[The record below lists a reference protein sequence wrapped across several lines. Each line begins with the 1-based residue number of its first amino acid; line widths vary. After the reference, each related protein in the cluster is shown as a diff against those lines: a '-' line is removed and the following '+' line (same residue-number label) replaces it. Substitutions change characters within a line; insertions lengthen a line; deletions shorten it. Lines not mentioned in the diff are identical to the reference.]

1 MDTSITTP
9 TPREHL
15 FQAYLTNMTEYMQM
29 EFPQADRAALKTFI
43 KSEVAARSTEMI
55 ERLNIA
61 KANNEDLTL
70 SRSADQRLWPTLRM
84 VRNVNPEAPKRGHS
98 YGNITYYDNE
108 DLLGVTLQNRD
119 KIVSPFGTF
128 YETVD
133 KKPSFLKGMVDV
145 KGKKRKT
152 EKKAMLQAK
161 KEGNKTK
168 ETFHNNNQATI
179 KINMNS
185 LIGGMGSGFNFLS
198 SIANFNSV
206 TSIAR
211 FFIINAYAH
220 AERFLESNFYFR
232 TEEQLI
238 NFLITV
244 HRKGPDPLSV
254 VNLCNKAGIRIP
266 ELDEVY
272 TFLTNCLHRYM
283 FPQDHP
289 SVRKILA
296 GLHIGELAFIFY
308 MSNMKHL
315 VMENSEF
322 FRDFT
327 SRFFGASVPSTTPNV
342 EPDALYKLDGDLAV
356 VLSTVYHDIIP
367 LNEKG
372 NSISIYD
379 TIEQYPILA
388 KQLVYLGQHMQSVL
402 DEIQEI
408 FELFMNH
415 KVGIGYVAEHKQM
428 FRDTVILSDTDSIVF
443 TTKSWA
449 EWFNGSLKLD
459 QAAFNMNALV
469 VYWLSKANG
478 YILYNVSH
486 AFRAL
491 GKDLVT
497 MNMKNEFMMPIE
509 ILTSLKKHYIAM
521 LKIQEGVVYSKPRLD
536 IKGVNLRGSNFSHGT
551 LKYVVWFIQGII
563 DDIYT
568 TGKVSAKKK
577 ITEVLRFERFVLDS
591 LRAGETSFLTVD
603 PVKAEEEYT
612 DADRTIFF
620 NYLFWEQVF
629 AEKYGSIMIPT
640 KCYVLPLTNIQHPKY
655 LEFLKTKFPEAEQK
669 LQAFVSKNITKDINR
684 IPINPLVDEIP
695 EELRMVADYKAVVY
709 ANTRPLYLT
718 MASLGITL
726 GNSKKLNSL
735 YSDVYGW
742 ISADEGNLVRSI
754 TEIKNDK

>member
-1 MDTSITTP
+1 MDTSVTTP
-9 TPREHL
+9 TPRENL
-15 FQAYLTNMTEYMQM
+15 FQAYLSNMTEYMQM
-29 EFPQADRAALKTFI
+29 EFPQADRNVLRTFI
-43 KSEVAARSTEMI
+43 KTEIETRSRDMMH
-55 ERLNIA
+55 RLDIA
-61 KANNEDLTL
+61 KANNEDL
-70 SRSADQRLWPTLRM
+70 SVARSGDQRLWPTLQM
-84 VRNVNPEAPKRGHS
+84 VRNVDPQAQKRGHS
-98 YGNITYYDNE
+98 YGNITYYENE
-108 DLLGVTLQNRD
+108 DLLGVVLQNRD

-133 KKPSFLKGMVDV
+133 RKPSFLKGMVDV

-168 ETFHNNNQATI
+168 EIFHNNNQATI

-244 HRKGPDPLSV
+244 HRKGPDPLKV
-254 VNLCNKAGIRIP
+254 IDVCNKVGIRIP
-266 ELDEVY
+266 EWEEVY

-283 FPQDHP
+283 FPTDHP
-289 SVRKILA
+289 TVRKILSSC
-296 GLHIGELAFIFY
+296 HIGELAFIFY

-315 VMENSEF
+315 VMENSDF

-327 SRFFGASVPSTTPNV
+327 SKFFGAVVSPTTPNV
-342 EPDALYKLDGDLAV
+342 EPSELYKLDGDLVV

-379 TIEQYPILA
+379 TIEQYPVLA
-388 KQLVYLGQHMQSVL
+388 KQLVYLGQHMQRTL

-415 KVGIGYVAEHKQM
+415 QVGIGYVAEHKQM

-449 EWFNGSLKLD
+449 EWYNGSLKLD

-478 YILYNVSH
+478 YILYNVSK
-486 AFRAL
+486 AFGAL

-509 ILTSLKKHYIAM
+509 ILTTLKKHYIAM

-536 IKGVNLRGSNFSHGT
+536 IKGVNLRGSNFSHNT
-551 LKYVVWFIQGII
+551 LNYVVWFIQGII

-577 ITEVLRFERFVLDS
+577 IAEVLRFERFVLDS

-603 PVKAEEEYT
+603 PVKAKEEYT
-612 DADRTIFF
+612 DADRTIYF
-620 NYLFWEQVF
+620 NYIFWEHVF

-640 KCYVLPLTNIQHPKY
+640 KCYVLPLTNIQHPTY
-655 LEFLKTKFPEAEQK
+655 LKFLKEKFPEEEQK
-669 LQAFVSKNITKDINR
+669 LQAFVSKNMTKDINR
-684 IPINPLVDEIP
+684 IPINPLVDAIP
-695 EELRMVADYKAVVY
+695 EELRMVTDYKAVVY
-709 ANTRPLYLT
+709 ANVRPLYLC
-718 MASLGITL
+718 MGSLGITL
-726 GNSKKLNSL
+726 GNSKKLNAL

-742 ISADEGNLVRSI
+742 VSAEEGQQVKEF
-754 TEIKNDK
+754 TESKK